1 MNLLSEG
8 EARVGAATL
17 KCMTCIRPSKPTAE
31 FPTHTVQRARRPGMS
46 HVGHSAR
53 GGGTSEKE
61 WRKGQKQKGG
71 RKTWRT
77 SYPGGQGGASKGQ
90 SHQ

>member
-17 KCMTCIRPSKPTAE
+17 KCMTCIRPS
-31 FPTHTVQRARRPGMS
+31 THTVQRARRPGMS

-53 GGGTSEKE
+53 GGETSEKE

-71 RKTWRT
+71 RKAWRT